1 MIKLTNLSMPLQFTE
16 DILRQKIAQRLHIS
30 AQEIQS
36 VLYLK
41 RSVDARKKP
50 KITVILTVAVA
61 VSNEEKILRRAVKML
76 TFSRTYLIIIV
87 SQNVQFP

>member
-1 MIKLTNLSMPLQFTE
+1 MIKLTNLSMPLRFTE

-41 RSVDARKKP
+41 RSVDARKK
-50 KITVILTVAVA
+50 T
-61 VSNEEKILRRAVKML
+61 EKLL
-76 TFSRTYLIIIV
+76 
-87 SQNVQFP
+87 

>member
-41 RSVDARKKP
+41 RSVDARKNRKS
-50 KITVILTVAVA
+50 L
-61 VSNEEKILRRAVKML
+61 
-76 TFSRTYLIIIV
+76 
-87 SQNVQFP
+87 